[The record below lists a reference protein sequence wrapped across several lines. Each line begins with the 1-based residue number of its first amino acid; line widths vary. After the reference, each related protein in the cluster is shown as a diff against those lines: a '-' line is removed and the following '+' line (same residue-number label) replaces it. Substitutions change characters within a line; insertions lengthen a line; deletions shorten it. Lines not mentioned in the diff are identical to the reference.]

1 MNSLKELAD
10 EAYEINRA
18 NGWQIV
24 GPDDWRNNDFS
35 IPGVLMGVQSEL
47 TEAYEGYRNDSQ
59 ISFAG
64 GLGDMIIRILAI
76 SKGMGIDIE
85 AVVRAKLELNKNIG
99 YRNGGKRV

>member
-24 GPDDWRNNDFS
+24 GPDDWRNSDFS

-47 TEAYEGYRNDSQ
+47 TEAYEGYRDDSRTK
-59 ISFAG
+59 FAG
-64 GLGDMIIRILAI
+64 GLGDVVIRILAI

-85 AVVRAKLELNKNIG
+85 AVISAKLELNRHIG